1 MRSVWFLWIALG
13 SLAKAFPS
21 PPDDGL
27 QFNTP
32 DARKKNLPMVEL
44 PYSSYQAVQYIAK
57 GDVSFDIFT
66 RLTRSTDANV

>member
-1 MRSVWFLWIALG
+1 MRSAWLLLIVLG

-21 PPDDGL
+21 PPDDEL

-44 PYSSYQAVQYIAK
+44 PYSSYQAVQYVAK

-66 RLTRSTDANV
+66 RGTKIY